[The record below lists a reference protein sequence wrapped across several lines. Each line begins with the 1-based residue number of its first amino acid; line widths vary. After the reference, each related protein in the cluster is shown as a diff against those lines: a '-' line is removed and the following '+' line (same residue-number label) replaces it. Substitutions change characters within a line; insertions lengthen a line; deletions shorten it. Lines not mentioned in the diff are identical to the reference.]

1 MKKQKGIVLF
11 FALIVLLLMTII
23 GVALAVNSTQS
34 MRMSGA
40 GSERIEAK
48 SIADGGL
55 EAAIA
60 ANRGPNLATLAN
72 VTTRT
77 EFGAK
82 QTLTPI
88 PFELDSSGNVVIGS
102 KDVGCQRS
110 TRPTSGNIISCRRV
124 EISSTANFGR
134 DNLGQLTVVAG
145 VEQEVLT
152 GS

>member
-11 FALIVLLLMTII
+11 FALIILLLMTII

-48 SIADGGL
+48 SVADGGL
-55 EAAIA
+55 EAAIE
-60 ANRGPNLATLAN
+60 ANKGASLAKLSEISS
-72 VTTRT
+72 VV
-77 EFGAK
+77 EFGSN

-88 PFELDSSGNVVIGS
+88 PYEVDAAGNVVIS
-102 KDVGCQRS
+102 ATDVGCQRS
-110 TRPTSGNIISCRRV
+110 TRPNSGNLISCRRV
-124 EISSTANFGR
+124 EISSTAEFGR
-134 DNLGQLTVVAG
+134 DKLGQLTVVAG

>member
-11 FALIVLLLMTII
+11 FALIILLLMTII
-23 GVALAVNSTQS
+23 GVALAVISTQS

-55 EAAIA
+55 EAAIE
-60 ANRGPNLATLAN
+60 ANKGASLAKLSEISS
-72 VTTRT
+72 VV
-77 EFGAK
+77 EFGSN
-82 QTLTPI
+82 QTLMPI
-88 PFELDSSGNVVIGS
+88 PYEVDAAGNVVIS
-102 KDVGCQRS
+102 AKDVGCQRS
-110 TRPTSGNIISCRRV
+110 TRPNSGNLISCRRV
-124 EISSTANFGR
+124 EISSTAEFGR
-134 DNLGQLTVVAG
+134 DKLGQLTVVAG

>member
-1 MKKQKGIVLF
+1 MRKQKGIVLF

-48 SIADGGL
+48 LIADGGL
-55 EAAIA
+55 DEAMDN
-60 ANRGPNLATLAN
+60 ANGSTLAN
-72 VTTRT
+72 MVVETTVTSTL
-77 EFGAK
+77 GSK
-82 QTLTPI
+82 QLLTPM
-88 PFELDSSGNVVIGS
+88 LTNGAVQ
-102 KDVGCQRS
+102 DVSCQRS
-110 TRPTSGNIISCRRV
+110 TKASGANLVSCRRI
-124 EISSTANFGR
+124 EISSSASFGR

-145 VEQEVLT
+145 IEQEVLT